1 MSSAVATITTEE
13 RARVSL
19 GISDAAI
26 YAAVR
31 RVLEDAGVRGGRLL
45 DVGCG
50 EGHLRPF
57 VDDLLDAYVGN
68 DIIRYDQFPSDV
80 EFLTTDLDNGRV
92 PVNDGEMDVVTAVE
106 VIEHLENPRAF
117 VRELARCIRPGGLL
131 VVSTP
136 NQLSGLSMLTL
147 AIKRRHAAFQ
157 DVHYPAHITALL
169 EVDLVRMAAE
179 AGLIDACIHYTH
191 FGRIVFTPRHYPR
204 SLARWFPRLMSDNI
218 ILVARKPASDSA

>member
-1 MSSAVATITTEE
+1 MSTTVATVTTEE

-57 VDDLLDAYVGN
+57 VEDLVDAYVGN

-92 PVNDGEMDVVTAVE
+92 PVDDGEVDVVTAVE

-179 AGLIDACIHYTH
+179 AELIDASIQYTH
-191 FGRIVFTPRHYPR
+191 FGRIVFTPRHYAR

-218 ILVARKPASDSA
+218 ILVARKPASDAA